1 MPTRTWKRG
10 GKKIVQNLTN
20 RWERGGINGGGG
32 VLKNCSKLNKGVTNL
47 MTGVEWRKFSDT
59 TK

>member
-1 MPTRTWKRG
+1 MPTRKWKRG

-32 VLKNCSKLNKGVTNL
+32 VGGVLKNCSKLNKGGYKFDNRG
-47 MTGVEWRKFSDT
+47 GVEKIF
-59 TK
+59 